1 MWTLLTQFMQFKD
14 VRQSLYAPLGQNL
27 ELLMSPQS
35 GTRNFWG
42 GVKST
47 KSFLVCL
54 TIVSGFTLSLNAE
67 EGDIYGFSE
76 GYLENL
82 ESERP
87 QKVEPLALT
96 KSLASNLDKLDRN
109 EEQDKGTSFLN
120 LTSRQEVT
128 KIYGQ
133 EFGYIYSE
141 SGLVVF
147 DRFAQKVYRG
157 GVSVD
162 LEEDMRW
169 QKLFG
174 EQTFRRLSEHQ
185 INDYLISNPKGRQI
199 YYIKEKL
206 SSIETGIK
214 GGYSFKAKYHFGGYV
229 DLNLKI
235 KKVPQLRSRILV
247 QSAESP
253 WSIFEVGD
261 VVLDLGYKFT
271 KKSILDFNY
280 SIQEKGIRVIGEYK
294 VLPDSCSLF
303 ISGSH
308 GNFGRKGSIQSS
320 RIRQIDGAK
329 KSLLLGVLWLY

>member
-1 MWTLLTQFMQFKD
+1 MKSI
-14 VRQSLYAPLGQNL
+14 RPL
-27 ELLMSPQS
+27 
-35 GTRNFWG
+35 
-42 GVKST
+42 
-47 KSFLVCL
+47 LVCL
-54 TIVSGFTLSLNAE
+54 AIVSGFTLNLNAE
-67 EGDIYGFSE
+67 EGDVYGFSE

-82 ESERP
+82 ESERA
-87 QKVEPLALT
+87 QRVEPLALT
-96 KSLASNLDKLDRN
+96 ESQTSNLDSDEKQDR
-109 EEQDKGTSFLN
+109 EASFLSS
-120 LTSRQEVT
+120 TSKQELT

-133 EFGYIYSE
+133 EFGYTYSE

-147 DRFAQKVYRG
+147 DRFARKVYRG

-169 QKLFG
+169 QRLFG
-174 EQTFRRLSEHQ
+174 EQTFRRLSEYQ

-199 YYIKEKL
+199 YYVKERL
-206 SSIETGIK
+206 SSVETEIK
-214 GGYSFKAKYHFGGYV
+214 SGYSVKAKYHLGGYI

-247 QSAESP
+247 QSAENP
-253 WSIFEVGD
+253 WTIFEVGD
-261 VVLDLGYKFT
+261 IILDLGYKFT

-308 GNFGRKGSIQSS
+308 GDFGRGDSIQLS